1 MGGGGR
7 GLGPSLANRA
17 AQRRCLSFCFCFIS
31 FCLFWGFVFIILP
44 FWYFWQL
51 FVVQHKSWGQ
61 TWQIRGRTFAFQ
73 FIHDLD
79 FIHCTPHKYFLLYMI
94 FLQLQFYTR
103 NGLCFAFC
111 LLLVSVTEQN
121 VSLFQITRKSM
132 SWCHAMTVI
141 TFRRIYPIYKGIPS
155 INYISE

>member
-1 MGGGGR
+1 M
-7 GLGPSLANRA
+7 SL
-17 AQRRCLSFCFCFIS
+17 FCFCFIS

-79 FIHCTPHKYFLLYMI
+79 FIHCIVRLINTFYFIWYYSNFNFTPETACVSPFV
-94 FLQLQFYTR
+94 
-103 NGLCFAFC
+103 CC
-111 LLLVSVTEQN
+111 WSVTEQN
-121 VSLFQITRKSM
+121 ASLFQITRKSM

-141 TFRRIYPIYKGIPS
+141 TFRRIYPIYKLPLDAYIQS
-155 INYISE
+155 INYLLDAYIQSINYL